1 MGDLKLT
8 PTLVAMLERIEQHS
22 GALLMLAV
30 TASGGGEYGKL
41 NKLRGA
47 GYVVKCDHPSVTE
60 GAWPAEALAITEE
73 GRTALAKH
81 RAETIEKK
89 GQRRPGDKRV
99 IFRRD
104 GERYIVFL
112 GDDRIGFVQ
121 RTDNGN
127 WNRLMSEKSKRNLV
141 KPRSRP
147 FRSGWSPPSAGLSGS
162 RGFSRAAIRAC
173 RRLRPEVG
181 REGDHGVARSGR
193 VRASLASVP
202 RSALA
207 DAFGP
212 RSAARL
218 SATSGLG
225 RWFLP
230 RARTRVSDGKLA
242 FAPVSSAIRGG

>member
-1 MGDLKLT
+1 MSDLKLT

-60 GAWPAEALAITEE
+60 GAWPAEALAITEA

-81 RAETIEKK
+81 RAETTAKK
-89 GQRRPGDKRV
+89 GQRRSGDKKV

-121 RTDNGN
+121 RTDNGS
-127 WNRLMSEKSKRNLV
+127 WNHVDTTMAH
-141 KPRSRP
+141 
-147 FRSGWSPPSAGLSGS
+147 SGYAKTRERAG
-162 RGFSRAAIRAC
+162 
-173 RRLRPEVG
+173 E
-181 REGDHGVARSGR
+181 
-193 VRASLASVP
+193 
-202 RSALA
+202 
-207 DAFGP
+207 
-212 RSAARL
+212 
-218 SATSGLG
+218 
-225 RWFLP
+225 
-230 RARTRVSDGKLA
+230 
-242 FAPVSSAIRGG
+242 PVSYCVAAMSA